1 LHWNGFKESGNASA
15 KEDGKM
21 KRFISIFVLIFS
33 FGSTGTPIS
42 AAPQKPEL
50 AIVIDDLGNNMKG
63 TKEMME
69 LPVPLTTAIMP
80 FMPTT
85 KEDAELA
92 NKNGHEVIV
101 HMPMEPKRGKRSWLG
116 PGAITTDLTDEEIRS
131 RVESAIKEVPHAVGM
146 NHHMGSRAT
155 ENERVMRV
163 VLEVCKEHGLFYL
176 DSKTTG
182 KSVVGKLANE
192 IGVPY
197 VENNIFFDDIYTTAH
212 ITKQADRLAEKLVKN
227 ERIIAIGHVGI
238 TGTKMVSVLK
248 EYIPVYK
255 EKAQIVPLS
264 ELIPG
269 YELIDEG
276 P

>member
-1 LHWNGFKESGNASA
+1 
-15 KEDGKM
+15 M
-21 KRFISIFVLIFS
+21 KRYFSIFILIFS
-33 FGSTGTPIS
+33 FGSIGTPIS
-42 AAPQKPEL
+42 AASKKPEL

-63 TKEMME
+63 TTEMME
-69 LPVPLTTAIMP
+69 LPVTLTAAIMP

-116 PGAITTDLTDEEIRS
+116 PGAITTDLTDEEIHS

-146 NHHMGSRAT
+146 YHHMGSRAT

-212 ITKQADRLAEKLVKN
+212 ITKQADRLAEKLVNK

>member
-1 LHWNGFKESGNASA
+1 
-15 KEDGKM
+15 M
-21 KRFISIFVLIFS
+21 KIFNSIFLLIFS
-33 FGSTGTPIS
+33 FASIGAPIR
-42 AAPQKPEL
+42 AASQKPEL

-63 TKEMME
+63 TAEMME
-69 LPVPLTTAIMP
+69 LPVTLTVAIMP

-92 NKNGHEVIV
+92 SKNGHEVIV

-131 RVESAIKEVPHAVGM
+131 RVENAIKEVPHAVGM

-155 ENERVMRV
+155 ENERVMRI
-163 VLEVCKEHGLFYL
+163 VLEVCKEYGLFYL

-227 ERIIAIGHVGI
+227 ERLIAIGHVGI
-238 TGTKMVSVLK
+238 TGPKMVNVLK

-255 EKAQIVPLS
+255 KKAEIVPLS